1 MAKVAHN
8 QMLGLLPEEVNIPF
22 QADANPAPGNLDYMR
37 SFEKFASMYNGDPR
51 VIDSHLQA
59 QLITQIFNE
68 LKTSGGADPEY
79 LQGLIEQI
87 KAFT

>member
-1 MAKVAHN
+1 
-8 QMLGLLPEEVNIPF
+8 MLALLPEDVNKPF
-22 QADANPAPGNLDYMR
+22 QADSNPAPGVLDYMR

-79 LQGLIEQI
+79 LQGLINQI

>member
-1 MAKVAHN
+1 
-8 QMLGLLPEEVNIPF
+8 
-22 QADANPAPGNLDYMR
+22 MR

-87 KAFT
+87 KNFT